1 MFVRNV
7 IRILIAVVAAV
18 ATALSGAVAV
28 QATPSDDAAGIGA
41 SLSASGRWYGAI
53 SMSFDDGAYGWSKN
67 YKTKSKAFKRS
78 QRECKKVPADPSSC
92 RKILLSLGEQRRRGA
107 GARIA
112 VESVDGSAVAD
123 FGWGVARTK
132 SKAYTKALKDCGPNC
147 KKRAWTCTK
156 R

>member
-67 YKTKSKAFKRS
+67 YRTKSKAFKRS
-78 QRECKKVPADPSSC
+78 QKECKKVA
-92 RKILLSLGEQRRRGA
+92 A
-107 GARIA
+107 
-112 VESVDGSAVAD
+112 
-123 FGWGVARTK
+123 
-132 SKAYTKALKDCGPNC
+132 
-147 KKRAWTCTK
+147 
-156 R
+156 

>member
-28 QATPSDDAAGIGA
+28 QATPSDDAAGLGA

-78 QRECKKVPADPSSC
+78 QKECKKVAGSPEQLPQA
-92 RKILLSLGEQRRRGA
+92 RLGEQRLLGDRGPVERLGGRRLRLGCCA
-107 GARIA
+107 H
-112 VESVDGSAVAD
+112 EE
-123 FGWGVARTK
+123 
-132 SKAYTKALKDCGPNC
+132 
-147 KKRAWTCTK
+147 
-156 R
+156 